1 MRPHVYGR
9 TVDEQTRCV
18 HYATEVDIIAI
29 RFACCDRYYPCHA
42 CHAEAESHPVVVRP
56 RTEWDEPGILCGA
69 CGTELSV
76 TAYRAGESCPAC
88 AADFNP
94 RCRLHWDLYFEE

>member
-9 TVDEQTRCV
+9 TVDDETRCV
-18 HYATEVDIIAI
+18 HYATAVDIIAI

-42 CHAEAESHPVVVRP
+42 CHAEAESHPVVVR
-56 RTEWDEPGILCGA
+56 RRAEWDAPGILCGA

-76 TAYRAGESCPAC
+76 TEYRAGDACPAC
-88 AADFNP
+88 DADFNP
-94 RCRLHWDLYFEE
+94 RCRLHWDRYFEP

>member
-9 TVDEQTRCV
+9 TVDDETRCV
-18 HYATEVDIIAI
+18 HYATEVDIVAI

-42 CHAEAESHPVVVRP
+42 CHEEAESHPVVVRP
-56 RTEWDEPGILCGA
+56 RAEWDAPGILCGA

-88 AADFNP
+88 SADFNP
-94 RCRLHWDLYFEE
+94 RCRLHWDLYFEQ